1 MSTDDIIVWDRAVT
15 KYQELFQHA
24 LTEVASGE
32 RFQLN
37 IVKFQLKKRKK
48 KEEERERNIL
58 IITDAD
64 LKANLKFWLSH
75 VVCP

>member
-15 KYQELFQHA
+15 DYQELFQHV

-37 IVKFQLKKRKK
+37 QMKKKRKK
-48 KEEERERNIL
+48 KEKERNIL

-64 LKANLKFWLSH
+64 L
-75 VVCP
+75 

>member
-1 MSTDDIIVWDRAVT
+1 VSTDDIIVWDRAVT

-37 IVKFQLKKRKK
+37 KMKFQFKKKRKK
-48 KEEERERNIL
+48 KQKERNIL
-58 IITDAD
+58 NITDAD
-64 LKANLKFWLSH
+64 LKKTNLKFWLSH
-75 VVCP
+75 MLCL

>member
-15 KYQELFQHA
+15 EYQELIQHA

-37 IVKFQLKKRKK
+37 KMQFQLKKKK
-48 KEEERERNIL
+48 EERERN
-58 IITDAD
+58 
-64 LKANLKFWLSH
+64 N
-75 VVCP
+75 